1 MNSRFSMLLGCSL
14 ASFLGIACNG
24 GLGSSGAGANGSGGT
39 GATSGGTAGS
49 GANATGG
56 TTMTGGSSGSG
67 TGAGGSGGTTETTSS
82 SGGAGGS
89 SPTDPCTGAS
99 EGNHC
104 GSDLG
109 GLADHNSLYAC
120 ASGATTNVTPC
131 PSGCASGACLS
142 PPQDPCAGAS
152 SGDGAYCGASLGA
165 GDPNTLYTCQGK
177 TKVGEKVCPNGCKV
191 QPPGTPDSC
200 NPSGDPCAYATAGNG
215 AYCGGSLK
223 KPDGTVVGDLGV
235 LYDCQNMGTS
245 SQTTCPNGCQI
256 MPPGVADAC
265 APVDGQ
271 CCLNKPPGV
280 QTQAYSACG
289 AGGVHYGIDY
299 GTPVN
304 TPIYAGMSGTVVSS
318 ALGFP
323 NCYDNGCSPSCWNSF
338 NYVKLKSDCGDPAH
352 AGNDLFIY
360 YLHINDLGPGVG
372 NGTHV
377 DKGQLLAYSG
387 NSGCSSGPHIHI
399 ETATVAAGGSVSLS
413 TCKSENPAA
422 RYCQ

>member
-1 MNSRFSMLLGCSL
+1 M
-14 ASFLGIACNG
+14 
-24 GLGSSGAGANGSGGT
+24 GS
-39 GATSGGTAGS
+39 
-49 GANATGG
+49 
-56 TTMTGGSSGSG
+56 
-67 TGAGGSGGTTETTSS
+67 
-82 SGGAGGS
+82 
-89 SPTDPCTGAS
+89 
-99 EGNHC
+99 
-104 GSDLG
+104 
-109 GLADHNSLYAC
+109 
-120 ASGATTNVTPC
+120 V
-131 PSGCASGACLS
+131 
-142 PPQDPCAGAS
+142 
-152 SGDGAYCGASLGA
+152 AY
-165 GDPNTLYTCQGK
+165 
-177 TKVGEKVCPNGCKV
+177 
-191 QPPGTPDSC
+191 
-200 NPSGDPCAYATAGNG
+200 
-215 AYCGGSLK
+215 
-223 KPDGTVVGDLGV
+223 
-235 LYDCQNMGTS
+235 
-245 SQTTCPNGCQI
+245 
-256 MPPGVADAC
+256 
-265 APVDGQ
+265 
-271 CCLNKPPGV
+271 KPPGV

-304 TPIYAGMSGTVVSS
+304 TPIHAGMSGTVVSS